1 MAVSWRPE
9 FSVYRLIILNEQLKQ
24 PVTAVKGIGNEM
36 AETLADMQIRTVGDL
51 LEYFPYRYEDYRLK
65 DLAEVKHDERV
76 TVEGTVHSEP
86 SVVYYGR
93 KKNRLTVRLLVGRYL
108 IIATFFNQPY
118 LKQKITVGETI
129 SVTGK
134 WDQHRQTI
142 TATQMSL
149 GEHGKSQDFEPV
161 YAVKGKMTVKTI
173 RRLIKQAFSQFGH
186 EIGEILPA
194 ELLQKYKLLNRR
206 DALRIMHLPSD
217 SEEMKQARRRFV
229 YEEFLL
235 FQLKMQ
241 SLRKLEREQSPGI
254 AISYELDKLKTFISG
269 LPFPLTG
276 AQKRVVNEILGDMK
290 SPYRMNRLLQGDVGS
305 GKTVVAAIALYSAKT
320 AGYQGALMVPTE
332 ILAEQHSQ
340 SLTQL
345 LKPFG
350 ITVALL
356 TSSVKGK
363 RRKEMLEQLKL
374 GEIDVLIGTHALIQ
388 DEVDFQNLG
397 LVITDEQHR
406 FGVEQRRVLREKG
419 ENPDV
424 LFMTATPIPRTL
436 AITVFGEMDVSVID
450 EMPAGRKTIETYWA
464 KHEMLE
470 RVLAFM
476 EKELSKGRQ
485 AYVICPLIEE
495 SDKLDVQ
502 NAIDV
507 HSTFSFYFKDRY
519 KVGLMHG
526 RLHSDEKD
534 QVMKAFS
541 DNEVQV
547 LVSTTV
553 VEVGVN
559 VPNATVM
566 LIYDAERFGLA
577 QLHQLRGRVGRG
589 SDQSYCILL
598 ADPKSEVGKERMKI
612 MSETNDGFVLSEKDL
627 ELRGPGDFFGKKQS
641 GLPEFKVADMVH
653 DYRALETARNDA
665 ALLVQSEAFWQSGK
679 YRLLREYLEETGALA
694 NEKLD

>member
-1 MAVSWRPE
+1 
-9 FSVYRLIILNEQLKQ
+9 
-24 PVTAVKGIGNEM
+24 M
-36 AETLADMQIRTVGDL
+36 AETLADMNIRSVGDL

-65 DLAEVKHDERV
+65 DLAEVKHDEKV
-76 TVEGTVHSEP
+76 TVEGKVHSEP
-86 SVVYYGR
+86 SLVYYGR
-93 KKNRLTVRLLVGRYL
+93 KKNRLTVRVLVGRYL

-118 LKQKITVGETI
+118 LKQKIKMNETI
-129 SVTGK
+129 TVTGK

-142 TATQMSL
+142 TASEMSV
-149 GEHGKSQDFEPV
+149 GEQVRSQDFEPV

-173 RRLIKQAFSQFGH
+173 RRLIKLAFSQYGH
-186 EIGEILPA
+186 EINEILPA
-194 ELLQKYKLLNRR
+194 ELLQKYKLLSRR
-206 DALRIMHLPSD
+206 ESLRIMHFPAGAD
-217 SEEMKQARRRFV
+217 EMKQARRRFV

-254 AISYELDKLKTFISG
+254 AVSYKLDDLMQFIDR

-290 SPYRMNRLLQGDVGS
+290 SSYRMNRLLQGDVGS
-305 GKTVVAAIALYSAKT
+305 GKTVVAAISLYASKT

-332 ILAEQHSQ
+332 ILAEQHAQ
-340 SLTQL
+340 SLSQL
-345 LKPFG
+345 LEPFG
-350 ITVALL
+350 VRTALL

-363 RRKEMLEQLKL
+363 RRREILELLKQ
-374 GEIDVLIGTHALIQ
+374 GEIHVLIGTHALIQ
-388 DEVDFQNLG
+388 EEVNFNNLG

-470 RVLAFM
+470 RVLSFM
-476 EKELSKGRQ
+476 EKELAKGRQ
-485 AYVICPLIEE
+485 AYVITPLIEE

-507 HSTFSFYFKDRY
+507 HSTLSFYFQKRY

-541 DNEVQV
+541 ENEVQV

-566 LIYDAERFGLA
+566 LIYDAERFGLS

-589 SDQSYCILL
+589 SDQSYCVLL

-665 ALLVQSEAFWQSGK
+665 SLLVQSSAFWQADK
-679 YRLLREYLEETGALA
+679 YRSLRDYLSESGALG

>member
-1 MAVSWRPE
+1 LKKRSSE
-9 FSVYRLIILNEQLKQ
+9 YRLKIVNDKLNQS
-24 PVTAVKGIGNEM
+24 VTAIKGIGEETAQILAEM
-36 AETLADMQIRTVGDL
+36 NIFTINDL
-51 LEYFPYRYEDYRLK
+51 FEHFPYRYEDYRLK
-65 DLAEVKHDERV
+65 DLAEVKHEERV
-76 TVEGTVHSEP
+76 TVEGKVHSEP
-86 SVVYYGR
+86 SLVYYGR
-93 KKNRLTVRLLVGRYL
+93 KKSRLVIRLLVDRYL
-108 IIATFFNQPY
+108 IQVVFFNQPY
-118 LKQKITVGETI
+118 LKNKIAINDTI
-129 SVTGK
+129 TVTGK

-142 TATQMSL
+142 TASSVQIGPYSKTK
-149 GEHGKSQDFEPV
+149 EFEPV
-161 YAVKGKMTVKTI
+161 YAVKGKLTVKGF
-173 RRLIKQAFSQFGH
+173 RRMINLAFSQFG
-186 EIGEILPA
+186 EYIQETLPLS
-194 ELLQKYKLLNRR
+194 LLKKYKLLNRR
-206 DALRIMHLPSD
+206 DALKMMHFPLT
-217 SEEMKQARRRFV
+217 SEDVKQARRRFV
-229 YEEFLL
+229 YEEFLY

-241 SLRKLEREQSPGI
+241 ALRKFERENSNGVVQKYDLKKVKQFI
-254 AISYELDKLKTFISG
+254 AS
-269 LPFPLTG
+269 LPFSLTN
-276 AQKRVVNEILGDMK
+276 AQKRVTNEILSDMK

-305 GKTVVAAIALYSAKT
+305 GKTAVATIALFASVT

-332 ILAEQHSQ
+332 ILAEQHAQ
-340 SLTQL
+340 SVKSL
-345 LKPFG
+345 LEPFG
-350 ITVALL
+350 IRAELL
-356 TSSVKGK
+356 TSAVKGK
-363 RRKEMLEQLKL
+363 RRREILQQLQA
-374 GEIDVLIGTHALIQ
+374 GEIDILIGTHALIQ
-388 DEVDFQNLG
+388 DEVHFHNLG

-436 AITVFGEMDVSVID
+436 AITVFGEMDVSIIN

-464 KHEMLE
+464 KHEMLD
-470 RVLAFM
+470 RILAFM

-507 HSTFSFYFKDRY
+507 YNQLAAYYNGRY

-526 RLHSDEKD
+526 RLHSEEKEA
-534 QVMKAFS
+534 VMKAFS
-541 DNEVQV
+541 KNDIQI

-566 LIYDAERFGLA
+566 VIYDAERFGLA

-589 SDQSYCILL
+589 SEQSYCILL
-598 ADPKSEVGKERMKI
+598 ADPKTEVGKERMRI
-612 MSETNDGFVLSEKDL
+612 MTETNDGFVLSEKDL

-665 ALLVQSEAFWQSGK
+665 AKLIQSKEFWELPEYASLRDHLYQSG
-679 YRLLREYLEETGALA
+679 ALSG
-694 NEKLD
+694 EKLD